1 MLRGGRGGGG
11 SGMLGCGPRGAG
23 LRRRRPGRRC
33 ILSS

>member
-11 SGMLGCGPRGAG
+11 SGMLGFGPRGAG
-23 LRRRRPGRRC
+23 LGRRHPGKRC